1 LGDNEV
7 MKKKTIYIISFFSM
21 FVIVNPAMANQ
32 PPGPQL
38 LLSEILILPIMA
50 LFSIIGGAYA
60 VMKLREKKPGGLK
73 TFLVALLAIILS
85 GVNEGLGVLVAI
97 IFGIYAI
104 QRGLQ
109 MLYWGIRS
117 FPKLKKPE
125 YLIEAN
131 PRRLI
136 PSGVFLIFITILL
149 SGMAVAFVGYWPL
162 HGSEIQGREESL
174 KEFVAYQLAYAQL
187 QKAERGQRFFDRVIP
202 EDPLFH
208 KFFNSSRRKKANIR
222 LEYDKD
228 GKHFMIYA
236 LPAARFPFFPYNHL
250 TSQPSYLGD
259 ETGKI
264 RMMYVNSKD
273 AICPTDAPVVMS
285 VGKKEIQKAHE
296 KFIKD
301 ITASRAPEK
310 INGVRG
316 KDRSE

>member
-1 LGDNEV
+1 

-21 FVIVNPAMANQ
+21 FVVVNSAMANQ
-32 PPGPQL
+32 PPGPHL

-73 TFLVALLAIILS
+73 TFLVALLAILCS
-85 GVNEGLGVLVAI
+85 GINEGLGVIVAI

-117 FPKLKKPE
+117 FPKFKKPE
-125 YLIEAN
+125 YLVEAN

-136 PSGVFLIFITILL
+136 PSGVLLIFISILL

-162 HGSEIQGREESL
+162 LGSGLKDREEGL

-187 QKAERGQRFFDRVIP
+187 QKAESGQLSFDKITP

-208 KFFNSSRRKKANIR
+208 KFFNSSRREKANIR

-228 GKHFMIYA
+228 GKQFMIYA
-236 LPAARFPFFPYNHL
+236 LPATRFPFFPYNHL

-273 AICPTDAPVVMS
+273 AICPADAPVVMS

-296 KFIKD
+296 KFLKD
-301 ITASRAPEK
+301 ITASRVPVK
-310 INGVRG
+310 T
-316 KDRSE
+316 S